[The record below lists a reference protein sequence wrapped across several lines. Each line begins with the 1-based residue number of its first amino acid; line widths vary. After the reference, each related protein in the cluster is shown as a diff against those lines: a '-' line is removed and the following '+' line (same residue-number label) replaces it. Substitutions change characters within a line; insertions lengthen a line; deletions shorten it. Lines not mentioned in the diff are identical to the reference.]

1 MASHSFLSVARVRRL
16 AHPGLRAGGPLP
28 TTMALAALVA
38 AVAGL
43 LLPWVTVFH
52 GFAPLNG
59 IAAGGGTYAGLATAS
74 ALLLLAAHRYAWAPG
89 RWIALGAASA
99 AVAGSLWIARSV
111 ADYASDPGPAAALA
125 SPVPG
130 PGPWVLA
137 AGAALVVV
145 AVFLPLPQNSRGAGL
160 DRAGLNGAG
169 LAGKGRAGLGARLG
183 LGATAFVAGWIHLLL
198 VPEHWGESA
207 LLGAGFL
214 GAAILQLALAISVV
228 ERPGHAAH
236 LTLVVLNVALVGVWL
251 YAVFVGLPLG
261 DAHDHGGA
269 AGWSIGA
276 GEPIDTGA
284 VVTKVAEIAGAVWAG
299 VLISR
304 PVRRPHGAGQ
314 QVQRARHRFGGAA
327 GLRIGAG
334 SRGGAA

>member
-1 MASHSFLSVARVRRL
+1 MTSHSFLSVARVRRL
-16 AHPGLRAGGPLP
+16 AHPGLRASGPLP
-28 TTMALAALVA
+28 TTMALAGLVA

-59 IAAGGGTYAGLATAS
+59 IAAGGGTYAGMATAS

-89 RWIALGAASA
+89 RWLALAAASVA
-99 AVAGSLWIARSV
+99 GAGSLWVARSV

-145 AVFLPLPQNSRGAGL
+145 AVFLPLSRNSRGARPNL
-160 DRAGLNGAG
+160 AGLNGAG
-169 LAGKGRAGLGARLG
+169 LAGRGRTSLGARLG

-198 VPEHWGESA
+198 VPEHWGASA
-207 LLGAGFL
+207 LLGVGFL
-214 GAAILQLALAISVV
+214 GAGIVQLGLAVAVV
-228 ERPGHAAH
+228 ERPRHIVYLA
-236 LTLVVLNVALVGVWL
+236 LVALNVALIGVWL
-251 YAVFVGLPLG
+251 YAVLVGLPLG
-261 DAHDHGGA
+261 GADDHGDA
-269 AGWSIGA
+269 AGWVVGA
-276 GEPIDTGA
+276 GEPIDAVA
-284 VVTKVAEIAGAVWAG
+284 VVTKAAELAGAVWAG

-334 SRGGAA
+334 SRRGTA